1 MARRDK
7 IQMPAV
13 PQRLH
18 RAQPAYTRWTMI
30 SKQYVAG
37 GFFVLGSYLAMYK
50 MVLPALAALVM
61 AAIIWRVKDK
71 PSSPESS

>member
-1 MARRDK
+1 MRQGKGWLQHDK
-7 IQMPAV
+7 T
-13 PQRLH
+13 
-18 RAQPAYTRWTMI
+18 AYEGRSMI

-50 MVLPALAALVM
+50 MILPALAALVM

-71 PSSPESS
+71 PSNQEVS

>member
-1 MARRDK
+1 
-7 IQMPAV
+7 
-13 PQRLH
+13 
-18 RAQPAYTRWTMI
+18 MI

-37 GFFVLGSYLAMYK
+37 GFFVLGSYLATYK